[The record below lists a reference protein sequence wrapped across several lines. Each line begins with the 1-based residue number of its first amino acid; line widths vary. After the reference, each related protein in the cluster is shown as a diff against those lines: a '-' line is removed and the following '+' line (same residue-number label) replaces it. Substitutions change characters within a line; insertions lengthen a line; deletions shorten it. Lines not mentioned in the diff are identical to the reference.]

1 MSQVVAYTNRIELKT
16 LLEIECNSIKDVAIA
31 IHNDVEEFKGLLD
44 IFEEVEIVVVDDPLP
59 ELIIFLK
66 KNSFKIKNILILAP
80 DKIDISQAKIFS
92 LDGIEELFTHLR
104 LLFGRDDSKND
115 DFISIPLGSL
125 IHFTSLPIDIYL
137 KLSDS
142 RYLKCIK
149 ANDEIDV
156 ETILKLEEKGVQFIY
171 FEKKNNRELSTMLLN
186 NMIKKVEKEYVT
198 IGEKLKA
205 NNEVYHTTR
214 EIVSKMGLP
223 SKIMD
228 VAESV
233 VSRITDETK
242 KEQTAIS
249 SYLNQLR
256 TNNDLGFRY
265 RFAEISSFLAT
276 KIVQEMPDSNIE
288 HVRKVVYACLFSD
301 VSLSDRSHIHIR
313 NSEDLSKLSLA
324 QQKEISQH
332 AFTAA
337 ELIAQSRHAPLEV
350 DKLIRQHHGSITGFG
365 FQKEISVRLSPFS
378 LCVIT
383 AQEVAYGILMEPNK
397 KMAGIL
403 LDGKK
408 HFNSNLLDK
417 YFELLEKD
425 LFLE

>member
-1 MSQVVAYTNRIELKT
+1 MSQVAVYTNRIELKT
-16 LLEIECNSIKDVAIA
+16 LLEIECNSQHDVAIA
-31 IHNDVEEFKGLLD
+31 VHNDVDEFKNFLD
-44 IFEEVEIVVVDDPLP
+44 IFEEVEIVIVDDPVP
-59 ELIIFLK
+59 ELIVFLK
-66 KNSFKIKNILILAP
+66 KNTPKLKKILILSP
-80 DKIDISQAKIFS
+80 VKVEIPQAHLFS
-92 LDGIEELFTHLR
+92 LEGIDDLFAQLRVLLGGGEL
-104 LLFGRDDSKND
+104 KND

-137 KLSDS
+137 KLSES
-142 RYLKCIK
+142 KFLKCIK

-171 FEKKNNRELSTMLLN
+171 FEKKNNRELSAMLLK
-186 NMIKKVEKEYVT
+186 NMIKKVEKEYVSV
-198 IGEKLKA
+198 GEKLKA

-223 SKIMD
+223 SKILD

-233 VSRITDETK
+233 VNRIAEETK
-242 KEQTAIS
+242 KEPAAIS

-256 TNNDLGFRY
+256 TNNELGFRY

-288 HVRKVVYACLFSD
+288 YVKKVVYACLFSD
-301 VSLSDRSHIHIR
+301 VSLTDRSHIHIR
-313 NSEDLSKLSLA
+313 NSEDLLKLTPF
-324 QQKEISQH
+324 QQKEITQH
-332 AFTAA
+332 AFNAA
-337 ELIAQSRHAPLEV
+337 ELISQSRHAPLEV
-350 DKLIRQHHGSITGFG
+350 EKLIRQHHGSITGFG
-365 FQKEISVRLSPFS
+365 FQREISTRLSPFS

-383 AQEVAYGILMEPNK
+383 AQEVAYSILIDPNK
-397 KMAGIL
+397 KMRDIL

-408 HFNSNLLDK
+408 HFNSNLLDT

-425 LFLE
+425 LIFE